1 MKKIATLLLAG
12 FAMLMTACAS
22 KDTTPAAAA
31 AQQGEPF
38 ESVTNV
44 RYVWG
49 DSINQYYTFSQSTA
63 LTNQQIQAELVAY
76 YNQLQNQLQAMQ
88 NQFQQKLQN
97 NGFLTQTAAEAEA
110 KKIQQ
115 TASNYESL
123 YAKREAEAMEKISN
137 NNKVLHDSIMN
148 FIILYNKEKKYDAI
162 LYGETSLYMNPA
174 LDVTQ
179 EVIDGLNARYKAPVA
194 AAPATDAKK

>member
-12 FAMLMTACAS
+12 FAIMMTACSS
-22 KDTTPAAAA
+22 KDTAPAANA

-38 ESVTNV
+38 ESVTNI

-97 NGFLTQTAAEAEA
+97 NGFLTESAAQSEA

-115 TASNYESL
+115 TATNYENL
-123 YAKREAEAMEKISN
+123 YAKREAEAMEKINN

-148 FIILYNKEKKYDAI
+148 FIVSYNNEKKFDAI
-162 LYGETSLYMNPA
+162 LYGETAMYLNPA
-174 LDVTQ
+174 LDITQ

-194 AAPATDAKK
+194 APATEEKK

>member
-1 MKKIATLLLAG
+1 MKKIAAFLLAG
-12 FAMLMTACAS
+12 FALLMAACS
-22 KDTTPAAAA
+22 QKDSTPTVSA

-38 ESVTNV
+38 ESTTNI

-49 DSINQYYTFSQSTA
+49 DSINQYYTFSQTTTLA
-63 LTNQQIQAELVAY
+63 NQQIQAELVAY

-97 NGFLTQTAAEAEA
+97 NGFLTQALAESEA

-115 TASNYESL
+115 TATSYENL
-123 YAKREAEAMEKISN
+123 YAKREAEAMEKIAN

-148 FIILYNKEKKYDAI
+148 FIIYYNNGKKYDAI
-162 LYGETSLYMNPA
+162 LYGETNLYMNPA
-174 LDVTQ
+174 LDITQ
-179 EVIDGLNARYKAPVA
+179 EVIDGLNNRYKAPVSTTT
-194 AAPATDAKK
+194 PEEKK